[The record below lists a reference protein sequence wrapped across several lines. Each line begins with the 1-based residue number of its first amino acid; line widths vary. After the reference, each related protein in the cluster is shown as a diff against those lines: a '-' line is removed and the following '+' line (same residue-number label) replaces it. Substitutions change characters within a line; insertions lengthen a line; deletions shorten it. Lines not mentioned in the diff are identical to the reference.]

1 MGIFDVFKKNTPAAP
16 VDTVENTLNTH
27 KVNLEKSIVSLQK
40 TRGIDLGTHKARVVA
55 VMDYSGSMSSRFTDF
70 GTANANEVQRTLTKL
85 FPFALKF
92 DDNGELDVWLFSD
105 TEKRLTEMSTT
116 NYASYVN
123 NVAKRARMEMGGT
136 KYAPVIRDIMDTL
149 VNDSAAPVYVL
160 FVTDGDNSDKSETD
174 RVIRESAEHNIFIQF
189 IGIGGCSRFDYLRK
203 LDNLSGRSCDNTGFI
218 EFRSIAD
225 AADSEVYDALV
236 AEYSQW
242 LKVRGLI

>member
-1 MGIFDVFKKNTPAAP
+1 MGLFDMFKKPTAAVP

-27 KVNLEKSIVSLQK
+27 KVNLDKSIVSLQK
-40 TRGIDLGTHKARVVA
+40 KSGIDLGTHKARVVA

-70 GTANANEVQRTLTKL
+70 GAANANEVQRTLTKL

-105 TEKRLTEMSTT
+105 SKKRLTEMSTA

-123 NVAKRARMEMGGT
+123 DIAKRARMEMGGT
-136 KYAPVIRDIMDTL
+136 QYAPVIKDIMSTL
-149 VNDSAAPVYVL
+149 VDDSSVPVYVL
-160 FVTDGDNSDKSETD
+160 FVTDGDNFDKDETD

-189 IGIGGCSRFDYLRK
+189 IGIGGSRFDYLQK
-203 LDNLSGRSCDNTGFI
+203 LDNLSGRSCDNTGFC

-225 AADSEVYDALV
+225 ATDSEVYDTLIS
-236 AEYSQW
+236 EYSQW
-242 LKVRGLI
+242 LKVRELI

>member
-1 MGIFDVFKKNTPAAP
+1 MGLFDIFKKSTPAAP
-16 VDTVENTLNTH
+16 ADTTEDVLETH
-27 KVNLEKSIVSLQK
+27 KVNLDKSIVSLQK
-40 TRGIDLGTHKARVVA
+40 KNGINLGTHKARVVA
-55 VMDYSGSMSSRFTDF
+55 VMDYSGSMSPRFADF
-70 GTANANEVQRTLTKL
+70 NGTNTNEVQRTLTKL

-105 TEKRLTEMSTT
+105 SKKRLTEMSTA

-136 KYAPVIRDIMDTL
+136 KYAPVIRDVVSTL
-149 VNDSAAPVYVL
+149 VDDSSAPVYVL
-160 FVTDGDNSDKSETD
+160 FVTDGDNSDKVETD
-174 RVIRESAEHNIFIQF
+174 RVIRESAERNIFIQF
-189 IGIGGCSRFDYLRK
+189 IGIGGSRFDYLQK
-203 LDNLSGRSCDNTGFI
+203 LDNLSGRSCDNTGFC

-225 AADSEVYDALV
+225 VADSEVYDTLI